1 MRVFKKLRVFLCAVV
16 TQQLGGAV
24 FLRMVG
30 NHQGIA
36 LAQYILVDVN
46 IPMLPVFVR
55 VYELDELPERTAL
68 VLVSVPGLQG

>member
-1 MRVFKKLRVFLCAVV
+1 MFSKKLCVFPCAVV

-36 LAQYILVDVN
+36 LAQYILVDERV
-46 IPMLPVFVR
+46 PMLSVLIR
-55 VYELDELPERTAL
+55 VKELHETHERLAL
-68 VLVSVPGLQG
+68 VGSSIPSFHW